1 MAPGA
6 YIGDH
11 GIAAEK
17 LLVSRNELDNI
28 KDLTRLG
35 RC

>member
-1 MAPGA
+1 MAPEA

-17 LLVSRNELDNI
+17 LLVSRYEFDNI